1 MTGLATD
8 GVDNLIQVRA
18 AGHERGNPSKDRLLI
33 SEPAQILLCPFCVR
47 EVSHR
52 STHQKGLSLDLAQC
66 ELNGELAPI
75 GTHCRHLDPLPEQAL
90 LARSGKTCECCV
102 VACTSRRGD
111 DQFAQE
117 SPEHLVPRVTKH
129 LLSRWVELDDT
140 SK

>member
-18 AGHERGNPSKDRLLI
+18 AGHERGNPSKDMLLI

-66 ELNGELAPI
+66 ELNGEHAPI
-75 GTHCRHLDPLPEQAL
+75 GTHCRHLDPLPAQAL
-90 LARSGKTCECCV
+90 LARSGKTCECRV
-102 VACTSRRGD
+102 VACTSRRGTIN
-111 DQFAQE
+111 
-117 SPEHLVPRVTKH
+117 SLRSRPST
-129 LLSRWVELDDT
+129 LSRG
-140 SK
+140 